1 MNGQKAQ
8 EKVLNIINQ
17 MKIKT
22 TRGPTLTLLACLKWS
37 RQHYVVAGGK
47 KREHFIGKDVKQLE
61 VTHFV
66 GGSVK
71 WHNYFGKMDV
81 PAVL

>member
-22 TRGPTLTLLACLKWS
+22 TRGPSLTLLACLK
-37 RQHYVVAGGK
+37 
-47 KREHFIGKDVKQLE
+47 
-61 VTHFV
+61 
-66 GGSVK
+66 
-71 WHNYFGKMDV
+71 
-81 PAVL
+81 